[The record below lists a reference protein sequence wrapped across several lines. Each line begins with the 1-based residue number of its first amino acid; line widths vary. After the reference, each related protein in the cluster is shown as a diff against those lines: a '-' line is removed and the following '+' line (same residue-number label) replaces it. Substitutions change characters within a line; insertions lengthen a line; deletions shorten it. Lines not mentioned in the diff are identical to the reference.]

1 MTRTLKLFET
11 FRTDNFSMINLQRF
25 DKRWLRYGGALLS
38 VLLVTF
44 FLEPFHE
51 IINTA
56 TVALTFLLLILF
68 IATFAGRNPAL
79 LASTAAMFCFN
90 YFFLPPVRTFTIADS
105 QNLVTWAAFLITAV
119 TAGELSAYAKR
130 RASEAEKR
138 KAEIEELYEELQ
150 GVFHKASEAEAL
162 RRSENLKSALLDAV
176 THDLRTP
183 LTSIKASVTT
193 LLDSE
198 GGQRTIE
205 LDDESRREFLDIIN
219 EETDRLNQFIEG
231 MVELAQ
237 IEAGSTGLRRSWS
250 DVREMIE
257 AAVYRAENLLRNRHI
272 LLKLEENLPLVRVDS
287 KALAEVV
294 YTLLDNAA
302 KYSPENSM
310 IEITAHLNGQEAVE
324 ISVAD
329 EGEGVPAQWRERI
342 FDKFFRVD
350 DADKSVLRPKGM
362 GLGLAIAKGIIEAH
376 EGKISVTDSLNRKG
390 SKFIVIIPIG
400 DE

>member
-1 MTRTLKLFET
+1 
-11 FRTDNFSMINLQRF
+11 MINLSRF
-25 DKRWLRYGGALLS
+25 DRRWLRYGGAVLS
-38 VLLVTF
+38 VGMVTF
-44 FLEPFHE
+44 LLEPFHE
-51 IINTA
+51 ITNIA

-90 YFFLPPVRTFTIADS
+90 YFFLPPVRTFTIADE
-105 QNLVTWAAFLITAV
+105 QNLVTWAAFLITAI

-130 RASEAEKR
+130 RALEAEKGR
-138 KAEIEELYEELQ
+138 KEIQKLYEELKI
-150 GVFHKASEAEAL
+150 VFQKASEAEAL
-162 RRSENLKSALLDAV
+162 RQSEKLKSALLDAV

-193 LLDSE
+193 LLDGEDSAD
-198 GGQRTIE
+198 GDRTIT
-205 LDDESRREFLDIIN
+205 LDSESRHEFLEIIN
-219 EETDRLNQFIEG
+219 EETDRLNQFIEE

-237 IEAGSTGLRRSWS
+237 IEAGSIGLRRSWS
-250 DVREMIE
+250 DVPEIIE
-257 AAVYRAENLLRNRHI
+257 AALYRAENLLKNRHI

-302 KYSPENSM
+302 KYSPENSQ
-310 IEITAHLNGQEAVE
+310 IEITARMNGQEALQ
-324 ISVAD
+324 ISISD
-329 EGEGVPAQWRERI
+329 EGEGVPAEWRDRI
-342 FDKFFRVD
+342 FDKFFRVGEGEN
-350 DADKSVLRPKGM
+350 AVAKPKGI

-376 EGKISVTDSLNRKG
+376 EGKITVSDNIVGNG
-390 SKFIVIIPIG
+390 AKFTIIVPIG

>member
-1 MTRTLKLFET
+1 MR
-11 FRTDNFSMINLQRF
+11 NFPQFNKI
-25 DKRWLRYGGALLS
+25 WLRYGGALLS
-38 VLLVTF
+38 VVLVTF
-44 FLEPFHE
+44 LLEPFHK
-51 IINTA
+51 ITNTA

-79 LASTAAMFCFN
+79 LASMAAMFCFN

-105 QNLVTWAAFLITAV
+105 QNLVTWAAFMITAV

-130 RASEAEKR
+130 RALEAEKQ
-138 KAEIEELYEELQ
+138 KEKIETLYKELQ
-150 GVFHKASEAEAL
+150 VVFEKASESEAL
-162 RRSENLKSALLDAV
+162 RRSEKLKSALLDAV

-198 GGQRTIE
+198 GGHRTIE
-205 LDDESRREFLDIIN
+205 LDGESRHEFLDIIN

-237 IEAGSTGLRRSWS
+237 IEAGSVGLRRSWS
-250 DVREMIE
+250 DVPEIIE
-257 AAVYRAENLLRNRHI
+257 AALYRAENLLRNRHI

-302 KYSPENSM
+302 KYSPENSQ
-310 IEITAHLNGQEAVE
+310 IEITARLNEAEAIE
-324 ISVAD
+324 ISLAD
-329 EGEGVPAQWRERI
+329 EGEGVPAEWRDRI
-342 FDKFFRVD
+342 FDKFFRVGE
-350 DADKSVLRPKGM
+350 ADKAVLKPKGI

-376 EGKISVTDSLNRKG
+376 EGKISVSDNIAGKG
-390 SKFIVIIPIG
+390 AKFTIIVPIG

>member
-1 MTRTLKLFET
+1 MK
-11 FRTDNFSMINLQRF
+11 NLQRF
-25 DKRWLRYGGALLS
+25 DKRRLRYGGALLS
-38 VLLVTF
+38 VLAVTF

-51 IINTA
+51 ITNTA

-138 KAEIEELYEELQ
+138 KAEIEKLYEELR
-150 GVFHKASEAEAL
+150 GVFEKASEAEAL
-162 RRSENLKSALLDAV
+162 RRSEKLKSALLDAV

-193 LLDSE
+193 LLDGE
-198 GGQRTIE
+198 GGDQSIE

-237 IEAGSTGLRRSWS
+237 IEAGSNGLRRSWS
-250 DVREMIE
+250 DVPEIIE
-257 AAVYRAENLLRNRHI
+257 AALYRAENLLRNRHI
-272 LLKLEENLPLVRVDS
+272 TLKLEENLPLVRADS
-287 KALAEVV
+287 KALAEVI

-302 KYSPENSM
+302 KYSPENSQ
-310 IEITAHLNGQEAVE
+310 IEISARLAGEEAVE

-329 EGEGVPAQWRERI
+329 EGEGVPAEWRERI

-350 DADKSVLRPKGM
+350 DAEKSISKLKGM

-376 EGKISVTDSLNRKG
+376 EGKISVADNADGRG
-390 SKFIVIIPIG
+390 AKFTAVVPIG
-400 DE
+400 DD